1 MVRVMNQLS
10 MGLMNANAAPPSSW
24 KKSSETRESIYSF
37 YYLDESG
44 KIGFGE
50 DQECESDAQALEY
63 ARKML
68 GFGGCG
74 TIEVRL
80 RNKRIGFVQA
90 EAHLITSLVLFTCC
104 RQD

>member
-1 MVRVMNQLS
+1 MNQLS

-24 KKSSETRESIYSF
+24 GKAPQVRETIYSF

-44 KIGFGE
+44 KIGVGE
-50 DQECESDAQALEY
+50 DRECESDAQALEY

-74 TIEVRL
+74 TIEVRF
-80 RNKRIGFVQA
+80 RNERIG
-90 EAHLITSLVLFTCC
+90 LV
-104 RQD
+104 RAD